1 MTGRCRSRGIEP
13 AANRNTPPPVPGA
26 TSRRRPGMDARNPA
40 RFHPVQAF
48 ASAVLGLGRIHR
60 VHDLR
65 IGSCLSSCQSSNGSN
80 AGSGAPARLRRGN
93 HAARRNHRRRARMPA
108 NWRRCGR
115 DIFWRTDQTCRC
127 AVAPR
132 SLYPMTRCVW
142 RRRSSVQ
149 NTIACS
155 SRSSGARWDAFSN
168 PINRLVAASR
178 SMSPCSS
185 GSGCRHS
192 SPLPYSPSG
201 RHVHGTA
208 ADGPG
213 E

>member
-1 MTGRCRSRGIEP
+1 MPGTRPAHRATTAARGRRWERRANAVPRRGMTTSWL
-13 AANRNTPPPVPGA
+13 ASTL
-26 TSRRRPGMDARNPA
+26 SRRSPRRCWAWAGSAVSMTPASGHACRPVNRQMAATRIGRPGPATARQSSRSPQPAERRPDARELA
-40 RFHPVQAF
+40 A
-48 ASAVLGLGRIHR
+48 
-60 VHDLR
+60 LR
-65 IGSCLSSCQSSNGSN
+65 PGHILADG
-80 AGSGAPARLRRGN
+80 P
-93 HAARRNHRRRARMPA
+93 
-108 NWRRCGR
+108 
-115 DIFWRTDQTCRC
+115 CRC

-132 SLYPMTRCVW
+132 SLSPMTRCVW